1 MAFMG
6 VLMMVGVF
14 NVIAWGLLFMI
25 VGGILLLILS
35 LVFTV
40 LYLRGK
46 KRFSSPRRWQKIVS
60 IFCFIFAILL
70 LVPPVGIY
78 LYCILQS

>member
-14 NVIAWGLLFMI
+14 NVIAWGLLFMM

-46 KRFSSPRRWQKIVS
+46 QRLSSPRRWQKIVS
-60 IFCFIFAILL
+60 LLCFIFAILL